1 MLHIVE
7 AALLIMVREGFEA
20 ALVVAIVFA
29 YLRKLGR
36 LDLARAVWAGV
47 AAAVAIS
54 FALGIVVR
62 LTVGELE
69 GVARMRAFAAIAL
82 AAAAVL
88 TWMIFWMR
96 RQSRLIKG
104 DLEHRVDAALASEN
118 IGFALAGVA
127 LVAVVREGIEAA
139 LFLLAAGADESG
151 VSVIA
156 GALIGLTIASVLA
169 YLVYWGG
176 RKMPMK
182 AFFTVTGVVLIV
194 FAAGLVAKA
203 VMFLQVSADLGS
215 YNLNGVYDL
224 TSVRLLTNESEFGKF
239 LGAMFGWDPRP
250 SIEQVVA
257 WLAYLVP
264 VTILFL
270 RPTRAPAAKPPAASP
285 APTPTPTAS
294 AETTAT
300 V

>member
-1 MLHIVE
+1 VE

-36 LDLARAVWAGV
+36 LDLSRAVWGGV

-54 FALGIVVR
+54 LLVGVVVHS
-62 LTVGELE
+62 TVGGLE
-69 GVARMRAFAAIAL
+69 GDARMRAFAAISAL
-82 AAAAVL
+82 AAGVL

-104 DLEHRVDAALASEN
+104 DLEHKVDTALRSER

-127 LVAVVREGIEAA
+127 LVAVLREGIEAA
-139 LFLLAAGADESG
+139 LFLIAVGTDEDGSG
-151 VSVIA
+151 VLL
-156 GALIGLTIASVLA
+156 GAFIGLAIASLLA
-169 YLVYWGG
+169 YFVYWGG

-182 AFFTVTGVVLIV
+182 AFFTVTGLVLIV
-194 FAAGLVAKA
+194 FAAGLVART
-203 VMFLQVSADLGS
+203 VMFLQISGDLGS
-215 YNLNGVYDL
+215 LNLNGVYDL
-224 TSVRLLTNESEFGKF
+224 TSVHWLTNGSEVGKF

-257 WLAYLVP
+257 YLAYLVP

-270 RPTRAPAAKPPAASP
+270 RPSRPQAPVPTVQ
-285 APTPTPTAS
+285 TPTPVA
-294 AETTAT
+294 A
-300 V
+300 

>member
-1 MLHIVE
+1 MLHTVE

-29 YLRKLGR
+29 YLRRLGR
-36 LDLARAVWAGV
+36 LDLGRAVWAGV
-47 AAAVAIS
+47 AIAVAIS
-54 FALGIVVR
+54 FGVGIVIR

-69 GVARMRAFAAIAL
+69 GAARMRAFAVIAL

-104 DLEHRVDAALASEN
+104 DLEHKVDAALQSEN

-156 GALIGLTIASVLA
+156 GALIGLAIASLLA

-182 AFFTVTGVVLIV
+182 AFFTVTGMVLIV

-203 VMFLQVSADLGS
+203 VLFLQISGDLGS
-215 YNLNGVYDL
+215 FNLNGVYDV
-224 TSVRLLTNESEFGKF
+224 TSVRLLTNSSEFGKF

-264 VTILFL
+264 VSVLFL
-270 RPTRAPAAKPPAASP
+270 RPGRAPAPISP
-285 APTPTPTAS
+285 APSAAPPAETAS
-294 AETTAT
+294 